1 MVQVAQRSPTPVFPT
16 PEVKYNALNEAEFRK
31 EVEITLENI
40 TELAAQLKTFFAV
53 MLSTG
58 SETIAAASTAFV
70 GIGAQLSTSLAIRIP
85 VPIDCTLDAMFVHS
99 RADAGATPGFDY
111 TVFKNGVAI
120 TAAKCSITGA
130 TSTCSVTGLSE
141 SFTAG
146 DEVSIEVVVGAGAAA
161 TGHHIGLRFKTQ

>member
-1 MVQVAQRSPTPVFPT
+1 MVAERAPVPQFPT
-16 PEVKYNALNEAEFRK
+16 PPSDRYNALNESEFRR
-31 EVEITLENI
+31 ELTQSLEDI
-40 TELAAQLKTFFAV
+40 TEIAASTFFAV

-99 RADAGATPGFDY
+99 GADAGATPGFDY

-130 TSTCSVTGLSE
+130 TSTCSVPGLSE